1 MIKKRMVFLVAA
13 ALIFSLVFAACG
25 NNNAG
30 GAPAAGGNDTAA
42 TESGGG
48 DTGSAPAADAGK
60 VEIGVN
66 YELSG
71 AVASYGQ
78 DSVDGIKMAIDEVNA
93 AGGVLGMQIDL
104 LIEDN
109 KSDPAESTAIA
120 EKLLSRPGISAGLG
134 PATSGNFR
142 AVIPA
147 AQEFGVPV
155 ISSSATA
162 DEDITVDKNG
172 NVRQF
177 VFRTCFTD
185 SFQGRV
191 MAEFAITQLSAK
203 NAIIFGDTASDYAKG
218 LAYNFKSNFTSQ
230 GGVIVSE
237 EGYVAGDK
245 DFNGVLTKIKG
256 QDFDVLF
263 VPGYYQEAG
272 LIIKQARELGIT
284 QPILGAD
291 GFDSPELAEIAGNQ
305 NVTEVYFSNH
315 YSSLDES
322 PIVQQFIEDFK
333 AANAGK
339 APSAFH
345 AMGYDL
351 GNYICD
357 TIVRADSTDP
367 KDVAAA
373 LSSTESWSGVTGTF
387 SVGPDHNVIKS
398 AVVIKLE
405 NGEQVSAT
413 RVGF

>member
-1 MIKKRMVFLVAA
+1 MIKKRMVFLVSA

-191 MAEFAITQLSAK
+191 MADFASNNLGATR
-203 NAIIFGDTASDYAKG
+203 AIIFGDTASDYAKG
-218 LAYNFKSNFTSQ
+218 LASNFRAFFEEQ
-230 GGVIVSE
+230 GGTIVSE
-237 EGYVAGDK
+237 EGYVAGEK

-272 LIIKQARELGIT
+272 IIIGQARQLGIT

-291 GFDSPELAEIAGNQ
+291 GFDSPELAELAGPE
-305 NVTEVYFSNH
+305 NVNEVYFSNH
-315 YSSLDES
+315 YSSLYEDDK
-322 PIVQQFIEDFK
+322 VLQFIDDFK
-333 AANAGK
+333 AVNGGR
-339 APSAFH
+339 APSAFN

-351 GNYICD
+351 GNYIAD
-357 TIVRADSTDP
+357 TIVKAGSADP
-367 KDVAAA
+367 GDVAAQ
-373 LSSTESWSGVTGTF
+373 LSSTVDWSGVTGKF

-405 NGEQVSAT
+405 NGVEVSAI
-413 RVGF
+413 RV

>member
-1 MIKKRMVFLVAA
+1 MIKKRITFLVAVVLVIA
-13 ALIFSLVFAACG
+13 LVFAACG
-25 NNNAG
+25 NKG
-30 GAPAAGGNDTAA
+30 GGGDTAASGGGDTAA
-42 TESGGG
+42 TENGG
-48 DTGSAPAADAGK
+48 DTGSAPAAGGGK

-93 AGGVLGMQIDL
+93 AGGVLDMQIEL

-109 KSDPAESTAIA
+109 KSDPAEATAIA

-162 DEDITVDKNG
+162 DEDITVDKDG

-191 MAEFAITQLSAK
+191 MADFASNNLGATR
-203 NAIIFGDTASDYAKG
+203 AIIFGDTASDYAKG
-218 LAYNFKSNFTSQ
+218 LAANFRSFFEGQ
-230 GGVIVSE
+230 GGTIVSE
-237 EGYVAGDK
+237 EGYVAGEK

-256 QDFDVLF
+256 QEFDVLF

-272 LIIKQARELGIT
+272 IIIGQARQLGIT

-291 GFDSPELAEIAGNQ
+291 GFDSPELAELAGPE
-305 NVTEVYFSNH
+305 NVNEVYFSNH
-315 YSSLDES
+315 YSSLYEDDK
-322 PIVQQFIEDFK
+322 VLQFIDDFK
-333 AANAGK
+333 AVNGGR
-339 APSAFH
+339 APSAFN

-351 GNYICD
+351 GKYITD
-357 TIVRADSTDP
+357 TIVKANSADP
-367 KDVAAA
+367 GDVAAQ
-373 LSSTESWSGVTGTF
+373 LSSTVDWSGVTGKF
-387 SVGPDHNVIKS
+387 SVGDDHNVIKS

-405 NGEQVSAT
+405 NGVEVSAI
-413 RVGF
+413 RV